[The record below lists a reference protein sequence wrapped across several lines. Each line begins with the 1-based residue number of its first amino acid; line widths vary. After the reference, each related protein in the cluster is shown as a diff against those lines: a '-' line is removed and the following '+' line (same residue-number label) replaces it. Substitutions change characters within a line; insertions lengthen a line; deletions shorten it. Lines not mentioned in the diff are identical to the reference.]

1 MEALLI
7 PLAILVL
14 AAVVVIL
21 VARALGRRRNPGAES
36 GPASAGSSPEAAR
49 AAAGGLDQDQHRR
62 VYAFIARGQAM
73 AAIQA
78 YREATGAGLRAARD
92 AVAALAAHP
101 QPFREAAPAIAP
113 AEDADAPQHF
123 PYRYRAI
130 ASRGEVTR
138 EVSSTMLNDEIYGRI
153 CRQAADGDVEG
164 AAVALCRH
172 SDITLDEAREFIAL
186 LED

>member
-14 AAVVVIL
+14 AAVVVML
-21 VARALGRRRNPGAES
+21 VARTLGRRRNAGAES
-36 GPASAGSSPEAAR
+36 GPTGAPPSPEAAR
-49 AAAGGLDQDQHRR
+49 AAAQGLDQDQHRR
-62 VYAFIARGQAM
+62 VYAFIARGQAV

-78 YREATGAGLRAARD
+78 YREATGTGLRAARD

-101 QPFREAAPAIAP
+101 QPFREAAPADAP
-113 AEDADAPQHF
+113 AEDAGAPQHF

-138 EVSSTMLNDEIYGRI
+138 EVSSTKLNDEIYGRI
-153 CRQAADGDVEG
+153 RRQAADGDVEG
-164 AAVALCRH
+164 AAAALCRH
-172 SDITLDEAREFIAL
+172 SDITLDDAREFIAL